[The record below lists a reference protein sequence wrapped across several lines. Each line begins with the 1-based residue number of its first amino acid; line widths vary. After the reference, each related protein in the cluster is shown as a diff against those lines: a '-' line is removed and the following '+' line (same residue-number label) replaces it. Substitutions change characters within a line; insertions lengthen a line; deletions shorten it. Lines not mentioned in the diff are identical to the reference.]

1 MLTKNRT
8 VGKDNIVYINK
19 KYDLIK
25 DAEQSLAETDCSTI
39 ILNICNNM
47 NTFGAGFNKTIANSF
62 PIAKED
68 YHLLGPTKLRNALGY
83 TQFVPVKTNQ
93 KHRNQIIVA
102 NMICQTG
109 ILSDKN
115 TRPLNYYLL
124 GICLAKVQN
133 YVKQYK
139 KESDLPINIYCP
151 KFNAGIYGADWSF
164 IYQLILDTLR
174 RPTFTHVYESSH

>member
-1 MLTKNRT
+1 MLTKDRT
-8 VGKDNIVYINK
+8 SDKDNIVYINK

-68 YHLLGPTKLRNALGY
+68 YHLLGPAKLRNALGY
-83 TQFVPVKTNQ
+83 T
-93 KHRNQIIVA
+93 H
-102 NMICQTG
+102 MICQTG

-139 KESDLPINIYCP
+139 KESDLPINIYSP

-164 IYQLILDTLR
+164 IYQMILDTLR